1 MVTKVKLPT
10 KEERKQRKKDGK
22 DTYHY
27 STEQLAK
34 QRLQSKK
41 AQVKKQVEKS
51 QNKLKSAKR
60 TLNKIKKLN
69 DATGGKAALE
79 SSDLLSAPV
88 SYKEYLEE
96 NALVAFEPNSG
107 PQVDFL
113 SSSEEQVLYGGAAG
127 GGKSYALLG
136 EALRY
141 VHLLACRVLI
151 LRRTLDELDELIR
164 DSKSFYQKGFPKAYY
179 RKTDK
184 MWVFPSG
191 ATIEFSYLDRDDDVY
206 KYQGQS
212 FTLVCFD
219 ELTHWPTPYPW
230 NYLSSRVRTTDIN
243 IKCYMRA
250 TTNPGGVGA
259 WWVKQMWKIDD
270 IPHGKAFWGCD
281 LESGKVLRYPMNHK
295 KKPGQPLLR
304 RRFIPARLSDNPY
317 LWERGDYEA
326 RLLALPEIE
335 KRRLL
340 EGDWDIV
347 EGAAFP
353 EFDKTIHTIDPQKYF
368 EEGAIPRSWFRMRGG
383 DYGYSS
389 PSAILWGALDS
400 DGILYIYRE
409 FYGKGYIPDTLG
421 QIIDELEKNDPNLME
436 AVLDESTFNQ
446 VGGITISEQIN
457 RHVSPQFLPS
467 DRDRIVGKA
476 QIHKRLRINEETG
489 KPGILIF
496 NNCTNIIRELQ
507 TIPMSKTISEDVDTK
522 AQDHAYDA
530 LRYMCM
536 QRKVES
542 PDPYYERLLYNM
554 PDIPPV
560 PIDDVF
566 GY

>member
-1 MVTKVKLPT
+1 
-10 KEERKQRKKDGK
+10 
-22 DTYHY
+22 
-27 STEQLAK
+27 
-34 QRLQSKK
+34 
-41 AQVKKQVEKS
+41 
-51 QNKLKSAKR
+51 
-60 TLNKIKKLN
+60 
-69 DATGGKAALE
+69 
-79 SSDLLSAPV
+79 
-88 SYKEYLEE
+88 
-96 NALVAFEPNSG
+96 
-107 PQVDFL
+107 
-113 SSSEEQVLYGGAAG
+113 
-127 GGKSYALLG
+127 
-136 EALRY
+136 
-141 VHLLACRVLI
+141 
-151 LRRTLDELDELIR
+151 
-164 DSKSFYQKGFPKAYY
+164 
-179 RKTDK
+179 
-184 MWVFPSG
+184 
-191 ATIEFSYLDRDDDVY
+191 
-206 KYQGQS
+206 
-212 FTLVCFD
+212 
-219 ELTHWPTPYPW
+219 
-230 NYLSSRVRTTDIN
+230 
-243 IKCYMRA
+243 
-250 TTNPGGVGA
+250 
-259 WWVKQMWKIDD
+259 
-270 IPHGKAFWGCD
+270 
-281 LESGKVLRYPMNHK
+281 MNHK

-335 KRRLL
+335 KKRLL

-353 EFDKTIHTIDPQKYF
+353 EFDKSIHTIDPQEYF
-368 EEGAIPRSWFRMRGG
+368 DEGAIPRSWFRMRGG

-421 QIIDELEKNDPNLME
+421 QIIDQLEQKDPNLME

-489 KPGILIF
+489 KPGLLIF

-507 TIPMSKTISEDVDTK
+507 TIPMSKNISEDVDTK